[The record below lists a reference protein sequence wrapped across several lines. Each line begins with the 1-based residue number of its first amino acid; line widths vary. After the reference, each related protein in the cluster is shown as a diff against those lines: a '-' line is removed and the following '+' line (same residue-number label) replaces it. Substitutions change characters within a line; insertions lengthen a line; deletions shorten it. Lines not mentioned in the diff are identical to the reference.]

1 LIQVSFPAGVET
13 IHGVRHPARTQS
25 AAAPAVIVCHP
36 HPLYGGSMD
45 NNVVVAVCEA
55 LASAGIITL
64 RFNFRGVGQSTG
76 DYGEGITEQ
85 KDISSALDYL
95 AGLESVDAARL
106 GLCGYSFGGMVT
118 APVALTDT
126 RVRALALVS
135 PAMDAAALQN
145 LSGFQKPLIVI
156 GGGRD
161 DLVTPEL
168 LTGNLVSPPLI
179 ISDADHFWWDHE
191 AALAASLMDF
201 FRSSL

>member
-1 LIQVSFPAGVET
+1 MIQVSFPAGVET
-13 IHGVRHPARTQS
+13 IYGVRHPAQTQS

-36 HPLYGGSMD
+36 HPLYGGSME

-55 LASAGIITL
+55 LASAGIVTL

-76 DYGEGITEQ
+76 DYGDGITEQ
-85 KDISSALDYL
+85 ADVSGALDYL

-126 RVRALALVS
+126 RVRAQALVS
-135 PAMDAAALQN
+135 PAMDAAALQS
-145 LSGFQKPLIVI
+145 LSGFQKPLLVI
-156 GGGRD
+156 GGGWD

-168 LTGNLVSPPLI
+168 LTHNLATPPLI
-179 ISDADHFWWDHE
+179 IPGADHFWWDHE
-191 AALAASLMDF
+191 AALAAALTDF
-201 FRSSL
+201 FKSSL